1 MIKKC
6 LGCGAIMQ
14 MQDKNKIGYINEEK
28 YTDAKYCERC
38 FKLINY
44 GEYKSV
50 VSTGEEYI
58 DIYKNINK
66 TNDLVLFLVDIF
78 NLNSSIDMVNKYINN
93 KIILVITKYDII
105 PKSVN

>member
-28 YTDAKYCERC
+28 YMDAKYCERC

-44 GEYKSV
+44 GEYK
-50 VSTGEEYI
+50 
-58 DIYKNINK
+58 INR
-66 TNDLVLFLVDIF
+66 
-78 NLNSSIDMVNKYINN
+78 
-93 KIILVITKYDII
+93 
-105 PKSVN
+105 